1 MATWVPPEQQD
12 LKWKIWNLKFHVKV
26 PNLPT
31 RSRDHI
37 KAFGTPTSGD
47 PVQDRAAANELL
59 DTYLSIDKMVL
70 YHHQGVLVSL
80 CKVTDALVIY
90 ELVVEYLSAWKHF
103 LTTTMLQN
111 PEVPYEDLVAM
122 NNFIQVI
129 YPHAQPQLTTAESE
143 SYLSKTINR
152 LGKGL
157 TFRTPTPV
165 ELTIDHG
172 YASTAA
178 PKQPDA
184 TVAEKMFSNRR
195 RF

>member
-1 MATWVPPEQQD
+1 MATWVPPEKQD
-12 LKWKIWNLKFHVKV
+12 LKWKIWNLKFHVRV
-26 PNLPT
+26 PNLAT

-47 PVQDRAAANELL
+47 PVHDRSAAAELL
-59 DTYLSIDKMVL
+59 DTYLSIDKMVQ
-70 YHHQGVLVSL
+70 YHHQGVLISL
-80 CKVTDALVIY
+80 MKGSDALVIY

-111 PEVPYEDLVAM
+111 PDVPYEDLVAM
-122 NNFIQVI
+122 NNFIQVL
-129 YPHAQPQLTTAESE
+129 YPHAEPQLTTAQSE

-165 ELTIDHG
+165 ELTIDSG
-172 YASTAA
+172 YTTTEA
-178 PKQPDA
+178 PKQPTA
-184 TVAEKMFSNRR
+184 SVAEKMFSNRK